1 MNSEVR
7 PKETQVIAELYD
19 VEDREILDSPSLM
32 EEMLRKLAEEV
43 GEESVHV
50 HVHEFEPYGVSG
62 FLMMRKGYV
71 AIHTW
76 PEHSYATVNVVGF
89 SDETWAWNVYKALV
103 KLFKPKQQNAVEVKS
118 GLDRS

>member
-1 MNSEVR
+1 MNSEVE

-32 EEMLRKLAEEV
+32 EEMLRRLAEEV

>member
-1 MNSEVR
+1 MNFELR
-7 PKETQVIAELYD
+7 PKETQVVAELYD
-19 VEDREILDSPSLM
+19 VSEKDVLDSPELM
-32 EEMLRKLAEEV
+32 KDILRKLAGV
-43 GEESVHV
+43 IGEERVHI

-62 FLMMRKGYV
+62 FLMMEKGYV

-103 KLFKPKQQNAVEVKS
+103 KLLGPKQQNAVEVKS
-118 GLDRS
+118 GLNSR

>member
-1 MNSEVR
+1 MNFELR
-7 PKETQVIAELYD
+7 PKETQVVAELYD
-19 VEDREILDSPSLM
+19 VPDKEMLDSPKLM
-32 EEMLRKLAEEV
+32 EDMLRDLAKMV
-43 GEESVHV
+43 GEERVHI

-62 FLMMRKGYV
+62 FLMMEKGYV

-103 KLFKPKQQNAVEVKS
+103 KLVKPKQQNAVEVKS
-118 GLDRS
+118 GLNYD

>member
-1 MNSEVR
+1 MSSEVR

-19 VEDREILDSPSLM
+19 VEDAEVLDSPSRM
-32 EEMLRKLAEEV
+32 EAMLRKLAMEV

-62 FLMMRKGYV
+62 FLMMEKGYV

-89 SDETWAWNVYKALV
+89 SDETWAWNVYKTLV
-103 KLFKPKQQNAVEVKS
+103 RLFRPKQQNAVEVKS
-118 GLDRS
+118 GLDRP